1 MDFFNNIVS
10 YVSELSSLELSYMFV
25 IAFMFVL
32 AIIDLTVGVSNDAV
46 NFLSSAV
53 GSRAAKIKHVLIV
66 AAIGVFVGASF
77 SSGMMDVARHGIFTP
92 GYFSFEKIMCIYL
105 AVVIS
110 DVFLLDLFNSLG
122 LPTSTTVSMVFELL
136 GASFITALI
145 SSSGAGLGMLNTSK
159 AMTIIISIFL
169 SVAIAFVF
177 GLIVQWISRVIFT
190 FHYRKSKNL
199 GRKIGLY
206 GGFASTSIIYFML
219 VKGLKGSTLK
229 ASLPLAVQNF
239 VFEDTT
245 MFLLYSFIVLTVLMQ
260 VLHWCKVNVLKIV
273 VLMGTFSLAMAFA
286 GNDLVNFIG
295 VTLAGLESFQDFVA
309 NGAGNAADF
318 LMTSLNPAKFKG
330 VPGTPTAPG
339 VSNPTNVLFLIG
351 AGAVMVYALFT
362 SKKARKVLQTSI
374 DLSSQQN
381 EENDMFGTSSVAR
394 NLVRVT
400 TKMIDAVSRNTPDG
414 VKRWIG
420 KRFAPLE
427 EREDVAFDL
436 VRASVNLVLAG
447 LLIAVGTSFQL
458 PLSTTYVTFMVG
470 MGSSLADRAWSRESA
485 VYRVTGVVSVIG
497 GWFITAGAA
506 FIIAAL
512 VATILNYGGIVAMYI
527 MIAIVIYLLIRSHVN
542 YNKKKSEEKAD
553 EKMDV
558 ILKSENQD
566 EVWDNLKAH
575 TAETLAHTL
584 TFSAEAY
591 KKMFDSFSRDAL
603 RPLKSTLI
611 KIVEEKAL
619 MKKQRRA
626 ETRGLQRIDQ
636 QMAFER
642 STWYHLCTNSCQQM
656 LNTLTRI
663 GEPMREH
670 ADNSFNPLSKKY
682 VEEFSPY
689 CNNVYKVL
697 KDINEI
703 IATGD
708 YTNAEEV
715 STRAK
720 NLKHQLANLRKEQTM
735 RLHQSNGSLRMD
747 FVYLNLIQE
756 SHELLSE
763 VRNLLRGGNKFFA
776 LQVTPSEEPKL

>member
-10 YVSELSSLELSYMFV
+10 YVSGLGSLELSYMFV
-25 IAFMFVL
+25 IAFMFTL

-66 AAIGVFVGASF
+66 AAVGVFVGASF
-77 SSGMMDVARHGIFTP
+77 SSGMMDVARHGIFDP
-92 GYFSFEKIMCIYL
+92 SFFTFQNVMCIYL

-136 GASFITALI
+136 GASFITALL
-145 SSSGAGLGMLNTSK
+145 SSSGQGLGMLNTDK

-169 SVAIAFVF
+169 SVAIAFIF
-177 GLIVQWISRVIFT
+177 GLVVQWISRVIFT
-190 FHYRKSKNL
+190 FHYKKNL

-206 GGFASTSIIYFML
+206 GGFASTAILYFMV
-219 VKGLKGSTLK
+219 VKGLKGSSIKTM
-229 ASLPLAVQNF
+229 LPLAVQEL

-245 MFLLYSFIVLTVLMQ
+245 KFILCAFVVMTVLMQ
-260 VLHWCKVNVLKIV
+260 LLHWCKVNVLKIV

-295 VTLAGLESFQDFVA
+295 VTLAGLESFQTLVA
-309 NGAGNAADF
+309 NGGDIN
-318 LMTSLNPAKFKG
+318 MTMGSLNLPA
-330 VPGTPTAPG
+330 T
-339 VSNPTNVLFLIG
+339 TNILFLIG

-394 NLVRVT
+394 NLVRAVT
-400 TKMIDAVSRNTPDG
+400 KLVDAVTKNTPDS
-414 VKRWIG
+414 VKRWIA

-447 LLIAVGTSFQL
+447 LLIAVGTSLKL

-485 VYRVTGVVSVIG
+485 VYRVTGVVSVVG

-527 MIAIVIYLLIRSHVN
+527 MIAIVIYLLIRSHIA
-542 YNKKKSEEKAD
+542 YNKKKTTEKVD
-553 EKMDV
+553 EKMNI
-558 ILKSENQD
+558 ILKSEDQS
-566 EVWDNLKAH
+566 EVWENLKAH
-575 TAETLAHTL
+575 TAETLTHTL

-591 KKMFDSFSRDAL
+591 KKMFESFSKDAL

-619 MKKQRRA
+619 MKKQRRS

-670 ADNSFNPLSKKY
+670 ADHSFNPLSKSY

-689 CNNVYKVL
+689 CSDVYEVL
-697 KDINEI
+697 NDINNI

-720 NLKHQLANLRKEQTM
+720 ELKHKLANLRKEQTM

-776 LQVTPSEEPKL
+776 LQVTTEAEPKL

>member
-1 MDFFNNIVS
+1 MS
-10 YVSELSSLELSYMFV
+10 GLGSLELSYMFV
-25 IAFMFVL
+25 IAFMFAL
-32 AIIDLTVGVSNDAV
+32 ATIDLTVGVSNDAV

-53 GSRAAKIKHVLIV
+53 GSRAAKVKHVLIV
-66 AAIGVFVGASF
+66 AAVGVFVGASF
-77 SSGMMDVARHGIFTP
+77 SSGMMDVARHGIFDP
-92 GYFSFEKIMCIYL
+92 SFFTFQNVMCIYL

-136 GASFITALI
+136 GASFITALL
-145 SSSGAGLGMLNTSK
+145 SSSGIGLGMLNTDK

-190 FHYRKSKNL
+190 FNYRKKL
-199 GRKIGLY
+199 GYKIGLY
-206 GGFASTSIIYFML
+206 GGFASTAIMYFMI
-219 VKGLKGSTLK
+219 VKGLKGSSIK
-229 ASLPLAVQNF
+229 AMLPDVVQQF

-245 MFLLYSFIVLTVLMQ
+245 KFILCAFVVLTLLMQ
-260 VLHWCKVNVLKIV
+260 LLHWCKVNVLKVV

-295 VTLAGLESFQDFVA
+295 VTLAGLESFQAFVGQGGDL
-309 NGAGNAADF
+309 N
-318 LMTSLNPAKFKG
+318 MTMGSLNLPA
-330 VPGTPTAPG
+330 T
-339 VSNPTNVLFLIG
+339 TNVLFLVG
-351 AGAVMVYALFT
+351 AGAIMVYALFT

-381 EENDMFGTSSVAR
+381 EEGEMFGTSSVAR
-394 NLVRVT
+394 NLVRAT
-400 TKMIDAVSRNTPDG
+400 TKLVDAVSRNTPEK
-414 VKRWIG
+414 VKKWVAR
-420 KRFAPLE
+420 RFAPLE

-447 LLIAVGTSFQL
+447 LLIAVGTSFKL

-512 VATILNYGGIVAMYI
+512 VATILNYGGIIAMYI
-527 MIAIVIYLLIRSHVN
+527 MIAIVIYLLIRSHIA
-542 YNKKKSEEKAD
+542 YNKKKSTEKVD
-553 EKMDV
+553 EKMNV
-558 ILKSENQD
+558 ILKSEDQE
-566 EVWDNLKAH
+566 EVWENLKAH
-575 TAETLAHTL
+575 TAETLTHTL
-584 TFSAEAY
+584 EFSAEAY
-591 KKMFDSFSRDAL
+591 KNMFESFSRDAL

-619 MKKQRRA
+619 MKKQRRS

-670 ADNSFNPLSKKY
+670 ADNSFNPLSKVY

-697 KDINEI
+697 KDINAI
-703 IATGD
+703 IASGD

-715 STRAK
+715 SSRAK
-720 NLKHQLANLRKEQTM
+720 DLKHQLANLRKEQTM
-735 RLHQSNGSLRMD
+735 RLHQSGGSLRMD

-776 LQVTPSEEPKL
+776 LQVTTSEEPKL

>member
-1 MDFFNNIVS
+1 MDFLNNIIS
-10 YVSELSSLELSYMFV
+10 YVSGLGSVELSYMFV
-25 IAFMFVL
+25 IVFMFAL

-53 GSRAAKIKHVLIV
+53 GSKAAKVKHVLIV
-66 AAIGVFVGASF
+66 AAVGVFVGASF
-77 SSGMMDVARHGIFTP
+77 SSGMMDVARHGIFDP
-92 GYFSFEKIMCIYL
+92 SFFTFENVMCIYL

-136 GASFITALI
+136 GASFITALL
-145 SSSGAGLGMLNTSK
+145 SSSGEGLGMLNTDR

-169 SVAIAFVF
+169 SVAIAFIF
-177 GLIVQWISRVIFT
+177 GLVVQWISRVIFT
-190 FHYRKSKNL
+190 FHYRKNL
-199 GRKIGLY
+199 GAKIGVY
-206 GGFASTSIIYFML
+206 GGLASTAIIYFMI
-219 VKGLKGSTLK
+219 VKGLKGSSLK
-229 ASLPLAVQNF
+229 AMLPASVQEF
-239 VFEDTT
+239 VFEETG
-245 MFLLYSFIVLTVLMQ
+245 MFILCAFAVLTVLMQ
-260 VLHWCKVNVLKIV
+260 LLHFCKVNVLKVV

-295 VTLAGLESFQDFVA
+295 VTLAGLESFQTFVS
-309 NGAGNAADF
+309 NGGDTA
-318 LMTSLNPAKFKG
+318 MTMGSLNLPA
-330 VPGTPTAPG
+330 T
-339 VSNPTNVLFLIG
+339 TNILFLIG

-381 EENDMFGTSSVAR
+381 EEGEMFGTSSVAR
-394 NLVRVT
+394 NLVRAV
-400 TKMIDAVSRNTPDG
+400 TKMVDAVLRNTPEG
-414 VKRWIG
+414 LKKWVG

-427 EREDVAFDL
+427 EHEDVAFDL

-447 LLIAVGTSFQL
+447 LLIAVGTSLKL

-470 MGSSLADRAWSRESA
+470 MGSSLADRAWGRESA

-512 VATILNYGGIVAMYI
+512 VATVMNFGGVVAMYI
-527 MIAIVIYLLIRSHVN
+527 MIAVVIYLLIRSHIN
-542 YNKKKSEEKAD
+542 YNKKKSAEKVD
-553 EKMDV
+553 EKMNI
-558 ILKSENQD
+558 ILKSDNQY
-566 EVWDNLKAH
+566 EVWTNLKAH
-575 TAETLAHTL
+575 TAETLTHTL

-591 KKMFDSFSRDAL
+591 KKMFESFSKDAL

-619 MKKQRRA
+619 MKKQRRS

-670 ADNSFNPLSKKY
+670 ADNSFNPLSKSY

-689 CNNVYKVL
+689 CRDVYNVL
-697 KDINEI
+697 IDINDI
-703 IATGD
+703 IAYGD
-708 YTNAEEV
+708 YSNAEEV
-715 STRAK
+715 SARAK

-776 LQVTPSEEPKL
+776 LQITSNEEPKL

>member
-10 YVSELSSLELSYMFV
+10 YISELSSLELSYMFV

-66 AAIGVFVGASF
+66 AALGVFVGASF
-77 SSGMMDVARHGIFTP
+77 SSGMMDVARHGIFNP
-92 GYFSFEKIMCIYL
+92 SFFTFQNVMCIYL

-136 GASFITALI
+136 GASFITAI
-145 SSSGAGLGMLNTSK
+145 IASGGAGTGMLNTGK
-159 AMTIIISIFL
+159 AMEIIISIFL
-169 SVAIAFVF
+169 SVAVAFIF
-177 GLIVQWISRVIFT
+177 GFIVQWISRVIFT
-190 FHYRKSKNL
+190 FHYRKNM

-206 GGFASTSIIYFML
+206 GGFASTAIIYFMV
-219 VKGLKGSTLK
+219 VKGMAKSNLKS
-229 ASLPLAVQNF
+229 ALPDF
-239 VFEDTT
+239 IFTDTT
-245 MFLLYSFIVLTVLMQ
+245 TFILCTFVVMTVLMQ
-260 VLHWCKVNVLKIV
+260 VLHWCKVNVLKVV

-295 VTLAGLESFQDFVA
+295 VTLAGLESFEGLVA
-309 NGAGNAADF
+309 NGGDVSLPIASLSGDSKTPVFF
-318 LMTSLNPAKFKG
+318 LVA
-330 VPGTPTAPG
+330 
-339 VSNPTNVLFLIG
+339 
-351 AGAVMVYALFT
+351 AGAIMVYALFT

-374 DLSSQQN
+374 NLSSQQN

-420 KRFAPLE
+420 RRFAPLE

-447 LLIAVGTSFQL
+447 LLIAVGTSFKL

-542 YNKKKSEEKAD
+542 YNKKKSDEKAD

-776 LQVTPSEEPKL
+776 LQVASSEEPKL

>member
-1 MDFFNNIVS
+1 MS
-10 YVSELSSLELSYMFV
+10 GLGSLELSYMFV
-25 IAFMFVL
+25 IAFMFAL
-32 AIIDLTVGVSNDAV
+32 ATIDLTVGVSNDAV

-53 GSRAAKIKHVLIV
+53 GSRAAKVKHVLIV
-66 AAIGVFVGASF
+66 AAVGVFVGASF
-77 SSGMMDVARHGIFTP
+77 SSGMMDVARHGIFDQ
-92 GYFSFEKIMCIYL
+92 SFFTFQNVMCIYL

-136 GASFITALI
+136 GASFITALL
-145 SSSGAGLGMLNTSK
+145 SSSGIGLGMLNTDK

-190 FHYRKSKNL
+190 FNYRKKL
-199 GRKIGLY
+199 GYKIGLY
-206 GGFASTSIIYFML
+206 GGFASTAIMYFMI
-219 VKGLKGSTLK
+219 VKGLKGSSIK
-229 ASLPLAVQNF
+229 AMLPDVVQQF

-245 MFLLYSFIVLTVLMQ
+245 KFILCAFVVLTLLMQ
-260 VLHWCKVNVLKIV
+260 LLHWCKVNVLKVV

-295 VTLAGLESFQDFVA
+295 VTLAGLESFQAFVGQGGDL
-309 NGAGNAADF
+309 N
-318 LMTSLNPAKFKG
+318 MTMGSLNLPA
-330 VPGTPTAPG
+330 T
-339 VSNPTNVLFLIG
+339 TNVLFLVG
-351 AGAVMVYALFT
+351 AGAIMVYALFT

-381 EENDMFGTSSVAR
+381 EEGEMFGTSSVAR
-394 NLVRVT
+394 NLVRAT
-400 TKMIDAVSRNTPDG
+400 TKLVDAVSRNTPEK
-414 VKRWIG
+414 VKKWVAR
-420 KRFAPLE
+420 RFAPLE

-447 LLIAVGTSFQL
+447 LLIAVGTSFKL

-512 VATILNYGGIVAMYI
+512 VATILNYGGIIAMYI
-527 MIAIVIYLLIRSHVN
+527 MIAIVIYLLIRSHIA
-542 YNKKKSEEKAD
+542 YNKKKSTEKVD
-553 EKMDV
+553 EKMNV
-558 ILKSENQD
+558 ILKSEDQE
-566 EVWDNLKAH
+566 EVWENLKAH
-575 TAETLAHTL
+575 TAETLTHTL
-584 TFSAEAY
+584 EFSAEAY
-591 KKMFDSFSRDAL
+591 KNMFESFSRDAL

-619 MKKQRRA
+619 MKKQRRS

-670 ADNSFNPLSKKY
+670 ADNSFNPLSKVY

-697 KDINEI
+697 KDINAI
-703 IATGD
+703 IASGD

-715 STRAK
+715 SSRAK
-720 NLKHQLANLRKEQTM
+720 DLKHQLANLRKEQTM
-735 RLHQSNGSLRMD
+735 RLHQSGGSLRMD

-776 LQVTPSEEPKL
+776 LQVTTSEEPKL

>member
-1 MDFFNNIVS
+1 MDFFNNMIS
-10 YVSELSSLELSYMFV
+10 YVSGLSSLELSYMFV
-25 IAFMFVL
+25 IAFMFTL

-66 AAIGVFVGASF
+66 AALGVFVGASF
-77 SSGMMDVARHGIFTP
+77 SSGMMDVARHGIFDP
-92 GYFSFEKIMCIYL
+92 SFFTFQNVMCIYL

-136 GASFITALI
+136 GASFITALL
-145 SSSGAGLGMLNTSK
+145 SSSGQGLGMLNTDK

-169 SVAIAFVF
+169 SVAIAFIF
-177 GLIVQWISRVIFT
+177 GLVVQWISRVVFT
-190 FHYRKSKNL
+190 FHYRKNL

-206 GGFASTSIIYFML
+206 GGFASTAILYFMV
-219 VKGLKGSTLK
+219 VKGLKGSSIKTM
-229 ASLPLAVQNF
+229 LPLAVQEL

-245 MFLLYSFIVLTVLMQ
+245 KFILYAFVIMTVLMQ
-260 VLHWCKVNVLKIV
+260 LLHWCKVNVLKVV

-295 VTLAGLESFQDFVA
+295 VTLAGLESFQTLVA
-309 NGAGNAADF
+309 NGGDIN
-318 LMTSLNPAKFKG
+318 MTMGSLNLPA
-330 VPGTPTAPG
+330 T
-339 VSNPTNVLFLIG
+339 TNILFLIG

-381 EENDMFGTSSVAR
+381 EENEMFGTSSVAR
-394 NLVRVT
+394 NLVRAVT
-400 TKMIDAVSRNTPDG
+400 KLVDTVTRNTPDS
-414 VKRWIG
+414 VKKWIG
-420 KRFAPLE
+420 KRFTPLE

-447 LLIAVGTSFQL
+447 LLIAVGTSLKL

-485 VYRVTGVVSVIG
+485 VYRVTGVVSVVG

-506 FIIAAL
+506 FMIAAL
-512 VATILNYGGIVAMYI
+512 VGTILNYGGIVAMYI
-527 MIAIVIYLLIRSHVN
+527 MIAIVIYLLIRSHIA
-542 YNKKKSEEKAD
+542 YNKKKTTEKVD

-566 EVWDNLKAH
+566 EVWENLKAH
-575 TAETLAHTL
+575 TAETLTHTL
-584 TFSAEAY
+584 EFSAEAY
-591 KKMFDSFSRDAL
+591 KKMFDSFSVDAL

-619 MKKQRRA
+619 MKKQRRS

-663 GEPMREH
+663 GEPMKEH
-670 ADNSFNPLSKKY
+670 ADNSFNPLSKSY
-682 VEEFSPY
+682 VQEFSPY
-689 CNNVYKVL
+689 CSEVYKVL
-697 KDINEI
+697 MDINEI
-703 IATGD
+703 IATGN

-720 NLKHQLANLRKEQTM
+720 NLKHQLANLRKTQTM

-776 LQVTPSEEPKL
+776 LQVTAEEAEPKL

>member
-1 MDFFNNIVS
+1 MDFINNIVS
-10 YVSELSSLELSYMFV
+10 YISGLGSVELSYMFV
-25 IAFMFVL
+25 IAFMFAL

-53 GSRAAKIKHVLIV
+53 GSKAAKIKHVLIV
-66 AAIGVFVGASF
+66 AAVGVFVGASF
-77 SSGMMDVARHGIFTP
+77 SSGMMDVARHGIFDPNFFT
-92 GYFSFEKIMCIYL
+92 FKNVMCIYL

-136 GASFITALI
+136 GASFITALL
-145 SSSGAGLGMLNTSK
+145 SSSGQGLGMLNTDK

-169 SVAIAFVF
+169 SVAIAFLF
-177 GLIVQWISRVIFT
+177 GLVVQWISRVIFT
-190 FHYRKSKNL
+190 FHYRKNL

-206 GGFASTSIIYFML
+206 GGFASTAIIYFMI
-219 VKGLKGSTLK
+219 VKGLKGSSLK
-229 ASLPLAVQNF
+229 AMLPVVVQEF

-245 MFLLYSFIVLTVLMQ
+245 KFILCAFVVLTLLMQ
-260 VLHWCKVNVLKIV
+260 LLHLCKVNVLKIV

-295 VTLAGLESFQDFVA
+295 VTLAGLESFQAFVSQ
-309 NGAGNAADF
+309 GGD
-318 LMTSLNPAKFKG
+318 LGMTMGTLSLPAK
-330 VPGTPTAPG
+330 
-339 VSNPTNVLFLIG
+339 TNVLFLVG

-381 EENDMFGTSSVAR
+381 EEGDIFGTSSVAR
-394 NLVRVT
+394 NLVRAVT
-400 TKMIDAVSRNTPDG
+400 KLVDAVSRNTPES
-414 VKRWIG
+414 VKSWIG
-420 KRFAPLE
+420 KRFTPLE

-447 LLIAVGTSFQL
+447 LLIAVGTSFKL

-512 VATILNYGGIVAMYI
+512 VATIMNFGGIIAMYI
-527 MIAIVIYLLIRSHVN
+527 MIAIVIYLLIHSHIN
-542 YNKKKSEEKAD
+542 YNKKKSAEKVD
-553 EKMDV
+553 EKMNV
-558 ILKSENQD
+558 ILKSDDQD
-566 EVWDNLKAH
+566 EVWNNLKAH
-575 TAETLAHTL
+575 TAETLTHTL
-584 TFSAEAY
+584 SFSAEAY
-591 KKMFDSFSRDAL
+591 KKMFESFSKDAL

-611 KIVEEKAL
+611 RIVEEKAL
-619 MKKQRRA
+619 MKKQRRS

-663 GEPMREH
+663 GEPMKEH
-670 ADNSFNPLSKKY
+670 ADNSFNPLSKSY

-689 CNNVYKVL
+689 CRDVYNVL
-697 KDINEI
+697 NDINSI

-715 STRAK
+715 SARAK
-720 NLKHQLANLRKEQTM
+720 DLKHKLANLRKEQTM

-776 LQVTPSEEPKL
+776 LQVTSAEEPKL

>member
-1 MDFFNNIVS
+1 MDFINDIIT
-10 YVSELSSLELSYMFV
+10 YVSGLSSVELSYFFV
-25 IAFMFVL
+25 IAFMFTL

-46 NFLSSAV
+46 NFLSAAV
-53 GSRAAKIKHVLIV
+53 GSKAAKIKHVLIV
-66 AAIGVFVGASF
+66 AAVGVFIGASF
-77 SSGMMDVARHGIFTP
+77 SSGMMDVARHGIFRPDNFT
-92 GYFSFEKIMCIYL
+92 FENVMCIYL

-136 GASFITALI
+136 GASFMTVMLSPNLNA
-145 SSSGAGLGMLNTSK
+145 SMLNTDK
-159 AMTIIISIFL
+159 ALTIIISIFL

-177 GLIVQWISRVIFT
+177 GLIVQWLSRLVFT
-190 FHYRKSKNL
+190 FHYRKHL

-206 GGFASTSIIYFML
+206 GGFASTAILYFML
-219 VKGLKGSTLK
+219 VKGMKGSALVAKLPRDVYKFIYDDTL
-229 ASLPLAVQNF
+229 V
-239 VFEDTT
+239 
-245 MFLLYSFIVLTVLMQ
+245 FLLCAFVVLTILMQ
-260 VLHWCKVNVLKIV
+260 VLHWMKINVLKII

-295 VTLAGLESFQDFVA
+295 VTLAGRESFLAFV
-309 NGAGNAADF
+309 GNPD
-318 LMTSLNPAKFKG
+318 G
-330 VPGTPTAPG
+330 VNMPMEILSGRSSTH
-339 VSNPTNVLFLIG
+339 VLFLIA

-381 EENDMFGTSSVAR
+381 EEGEMFGTSSVAR
-394 NLVRVT
+394 NMVRAV
-400 TKMIDAVSRNTPDG
+400 TKMVDAVSRDTPVR
-414 VKRWIG
+414 VKNWIS
-420 KRFAPLE
+420 KRFTPLE

-447 LLIAVGTSFQL
+447 LLIALGTSLKL

-470 MGSSLADRAWSRESA
+470 MGSSLADRAWGRESA
-485 VYRVTGVVSVIG
+485 VYRVTGVVSVVG

-512 VATILNYGGIVAMYI
+512 VATILNFGGVVAMYV
-527 MIAIVIYLLIRSHVN
+527 MIALVIYLLVRSHIN
-542 YNKKKSEEKAD
+542 YNKKKSAEKVD
-553 EKMDV
+553 EKMDI

-566 EVWDNLKAH
+566 EVWENLKGHA
-575 TAETLAHTL
+575 AETLAHTL
-584 TFSAEAY
+584 SFSAEAY
-591 KKMFDSFSRDAL
+591 KKMFESFSKDAL

-663 GEPMREH
+663 GEPMKEH
-670 ADNSFNPLSKKY
+670 ADNSFSPLSKVY
-682 VEEFSPY
+682 VEEFSPF
-689 CNNVYKVL
+689 CQGVYNVL

-703 IATGD
+703 IATGNYD
-708 YTNAEEV
+708 NAEEV

-720 NLKHQLANLRKEQTM
+720 ALKHQLANLRKEQTM
-735 RLHQSNGSLRMD
+735 RLHKSNGSLRMD

-776 LQVTPSEEPKL
+776 LQVTSVDEPKL

>member
-1 MDFFNNIVS
+1 MDFFNNIID
-10 YVSELSSLELSYMFV
+10 YVSGLGSVELSYLFV

-53 GSRAAKIKHVLIV
+53 GSKAAKIKHVLIV
-66 AAIGVFVGASF
+66 AACGVFVGAAF
-77 SSGMMDVARHGIFTP
+77 SSGMMDVARHGIFDP
-92 GYFSFEKIMCIYL
+92 SFFSFKNVMCIYL

-136 GASFITALI
+136 GASFITALL
-145 SSSGAGLGMLNTSK
+145 SSSGEGLGMLNTDR

-169 SVAIAFVF
+169 SVAIAFIF
-177 GLIVQWISRVIFT
+177 GLVVQWISRIIFT
-190 FHYRKSKNL
+190 FHYRKNL
-199 GRKIGLY
+199 GSKIGLY
-206 GGFASTSIIYFML
+206 GGFASTAIIYFML

-229 ASLPLAVQNF
+229 AQLPASVQEF

-245 MFLLYSFIVLTVLMQ
+245 MFLLCAFVVLTVLMQ
-260 VLHWCKVNVLKIV
+260 CLHWAKVNVLKVV

-295 VTLAGLESFQDFVA
+295 VTLAGLESFQTFVE
-309 NGAGNAADF
+309 GGGDVG
-318 LMTSLNPAKFKG
+318 MSMGSLNLPA
-330 VPGTPTAPG
+330 T
-339 VSNPTNVLFLIG
+339 TNVLFLVG

-374 DLSSQQN
+374 DLSSQQDEGN
-381 EENDMFGTSSVAR
+381 EMFGTSSVAR
-394 NLVRVT
+394 NMVRST
-400 TKMIDAVSRNTPDG
+400 TKMVDAVSRNTPQS
-414 VKRWIG
+414 VKNWIN
-420 KRFAPLE
+420 KRFTPLE

-436 VRASVNLVLAG
+436 IRASVNLVLAG
-447 LLIAVGTSFQL
+447 LLIAFGTSLKL

-470 MGSSLADRAWSRESA
+470 MGSSLADRAWGRESA

-512 VATILNYGGIVAMYI
+512 VATILNYGGVVAMYI
-527 MIAIVIYLLIRSHVN
+527 MIAVVIYLLVRSHIK
-542 YNKKKSEEKAD
+542 YNKKKSAEVVD
-553 EKMDV
+553 EQMNV
-558 ILKSENQD
+558 ILKSDNQD
-566 EVWDNLKAH
+566 EVWENLKLHA
-575 TAETLAHTL
+575 ADTLTHTL

-591 KKMFDSFSRDAL
+591 KNMFESFSKDAL
-603 RPLKSTLI
+603 RPLKSTMI

-642 STWYHLCTNSCQQM
+642 STWYHLCSNSCQQM

-663 GEPMREH
+663 GEPMKEH
-670 ADNSFNPLSKKY
+670 ADNSFSPLSKVY

-689 CNNVYKVL
+689 CRAVYNVL

-703 IATGD
+703 IATGNYD
-708 YTNAEEV
+708 NAEEV
-715 STRAK
+715 SARAK
-720 NLKHQLANLRKEQTM
+720 QLKHQLANLRKEQTM
-735 RLHQSNGSLRMD
+735 RLHKSNGSLRMD

-776 LQVTPSEEPKL
+776 LQVTSAAEPRL

>member
-25 IAFMFVL
+25 IAFMFAL

-66 AAIGVFVGASF
+66 AAVGVFVGASF
-77 SSGMMDVARHGIFTP
+77 SSGMMDVARHGIFDP
-92 GYFSFEKIMCIYL
+92 SFFTFQNVMCIYL

-136 GASFITALI
+136 GASFITALL
-145 SSSGAGLGMLNTSK
+145 SASGRGLSMLNTDK

-169 SVAIAFVF
+169 SVAIAFIF
-177 GLIVQWISRVIFT
+177 GLVVQWISRVIFT
-190 FHYRKSKNL
+190 FNYRKKL
-199 GRKIGLY
+199 GYKIGLY
-206 GGFASTSIIYFML
+206 GGFASTAIIYFMI
-219 VKGLKGSTLK
+219 VKGLKGSSLK
-229 ASLPLAVQNF
+229 AMLPVAVQDF

-245 MFLLYSFIVLTVLMQ
+245 KFILCAFVVLTLLMQ
-260 VLHWCKVNVLKIV
+260 LLHWCKVNVLKVV

-295 VTLAGLESFQDFVA
+295 VTLAGLESFQAFVS
-309 NGAGNAADF
+309 NGGDMG
-318 LMTSLNPAKFKG
+318 MTMGSLNLPA
-330 VPGTPTAPG
+330 T
-339 VSNPTNVLFLIG
+339 TNILFLVG

-381 EENDMFGTSSVAR
+381 EEGDMFGTSSVAR
-394 NLVRVT
+394 NLVRAS
-400 TKMIDAVSRNTPDG
+400 TKMIDAVSRNTPEG
-414 VKRWIG
+414 VKKWIG

-447 LLIAVGTSFQL
+447 LLIAVGTSLKL

-485 VYRVTGVVSVIG
+485 VYRVTGVVSVVG

-512 VATILNYGGIVAMYI
+512 VATIMNFGGIVAMYI
-527 MIAIVIYLLIRSHVN
+527 MIAIVIYLLIRSHIN
-542 YNKKKSEEKAD
+542 YNKKKSAEKVD
-553 EKMDV
+553 EKMNV

-584 TFSAEAY
+584 EFSAEAY
-591 KKMFDSFSRDAL
+591 KKMFESFSRDAL

-619 MKKQRRA
+619 MKKQRRS

-670 ADNSFNPLSKKY
+670 ADNSFNPLSKVY

-697 KDINEI
+697 KDINAI
-703 IATGD
+703 IASGD

-715 STRAK
+715 SSRAK
-720 NLKHQLANLRKEQTM
+720 ELKHKLANLRKEQTM
-735 RLHQSNGSLRMD
+735 RLHQSGGSLRMD

-776 LQVTPSEEPKL
+776 LQVTTSEEPKL